1 MLVAARFARNVEW
14 DFFCDFQT
22 PCFGDNAVLSREDAV
37 FFPIFYSLCF
47 CRQLLKEVKKAGE
60 IHIVLDCSTEKIQSV
75 LKQAAQVGMMTA
87 YHNYLITSL
96 VNIKKPN
103 NYQKCQNIFFLKNP
117 HTNNDFLNF
126 FIFWHLSDNF
136 CSSKNRPIW

>member
-14 DFFCDFQT
+14 DFFCDSQT

-96 VNIKKPN
+96 VSKKEPN
-103 NYQKCQNIFFLKNP
+103 NYQKCQIKFFWKIHKPIMILLIFLFSGIFGQFL
-117 HTNNDFLNF
+117 F
-126 FIFWHLSDNF
+126 F
-136 CSSKNRPIW
+136 

>member
-103 NYQKCQNIFFLKNP
+103 NYQKCQNIFFLENP

-136 CSSKNRPIW
+136 CSSKNWPIW

>member
-1 MLVAARFARNVEW
+1 MRLS
-14 DFFCDFQT
+14 CDFQT

>member
-1 MLVAARFARNVEW
+1 MTKSFFEKSRQNWHFNELLLIQNVNGARFARNVEW
-14 DFFCDFQT
+14 DFFGDFQT

-103 NYQKCQNIFFLKNP
+103 NYQKCLNIFSEKS
-117 HTNNDFLNF
+117 TNQ
-126 FIFWHLSDNF
+126 
-136 CSSKNRPIW
+136 

>member
-14 DFFCDFQT
+14 DFFCDSQT

-96 VNIKKPN
+96 VSKKEPN
-103 NYQKCQNIFFLKNP
+103 NYQKCQKKISEKS
-117 HTNNDFLNF
+117 TNQ
-126 FIFWHLSDNF
+126 
-136 CSSKNRPIW
+136 

>member
-1 MLVAARFARNVEW
+1 MLYEA
-14 DFFCDFQT
+14 FFCDFQT

-37 FFPIFYSLCF
+37 SFPIFYSLCF